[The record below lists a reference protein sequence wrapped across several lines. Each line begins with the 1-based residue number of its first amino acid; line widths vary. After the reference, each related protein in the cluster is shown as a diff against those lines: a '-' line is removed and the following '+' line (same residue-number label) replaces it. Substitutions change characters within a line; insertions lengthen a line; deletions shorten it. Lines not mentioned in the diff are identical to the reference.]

1 MRSEGTEPSVRLL
14 LCLIIFGLCAAAAV
28 EPWLLFLA
36 VWRILGDSLEEK
48 LSQEIDFL
56 FAD

>member
-1 MRSEGTEPSVRLL
+1 V
-14 LCLIIFGLCAAAAV
+14 CLIIFGLCAAASAAV